1 MVLMHLG
8 LIDRAFVPHNI
19 ILTQESPIPLP
30 KFQMAPRLKILMP
43 SGSKKG
49 MQIYFFFSLIRP
61 SKRTPSR
68 FPNRAPMERDTC
80 FQGIFIYLKIRTK
93 FL

>member
-19 ILTQESPIPLP
+19 ISTQESPIPLQ
-30 KFQMAPRLKILMP
+30 KSQMAHRLKILMP

-49 MQIYFFFSLIRP
+49 TQIYFFFSLVSP
-61 SKRTPSR
+61 
-68 FPNRAPMERDTC
+68 
-80 FQGIFIYLKIRTK
+80 
-93 FL
+93 